1 MTKFSP
7 KPATTLMLVT
17 TGLSAAVGAYL
28 LFSNIGLS
36 SLIGFG
42 GPSVAETQT
51 SELPSA
57 GSAEGRVDQ
66 IERMSLQLQRGE
78 GTDTG
83 QVEQPPE
90 NTAGAQTLPQSQL
103 SEADQQL
110 IDDMR
115 ERIAREDA
123 ERAERMRQAAR
134 SPIGESIYTIE
145 GLLQARRNREAQAAQ
160 AAEEERAAAVA
171 AAAAQTT
178 VPQEPTYALR
188 KGTVIAAS
196 LLGEIRSELPGLV
209 RAMITL
215 DVYDSVTGHQILIPR
230 GSQLIGRYD
239 NQTQAGQER
248 LFIFW
253 DEVQLANG
261 GSIDLNNAATVDAA
275 GASGVTGR
283 RNGNFLTTLL
293 GATLLNLAQN
303 AGQTQAASDASDLA
317 AAARIAT
324 GQAGATVTEQYLN
337 QRLSRG
343 TRFTIPAG
351 TVLNVMLDQ
360 DIELPSQGRF

>member
-1 MTKFSP
+1 MKQPINLKSFALWAGVALSTALGLFMLGSGFSFP
-7 KPATTLMLVT
+7 SFAPRQTLN
-17 TGLSAAVGAYL
+17 TGEEEIVRSP
-28 LFSNIGLS
+28 S
-36 SLIGFG
+36 SSGDEMRNF
-42 GPSVAETQT
+42 Q
-51 SELPSA
+51 
-57 GSAEGRVDQ
+57 
-66 IERMSLQLQRGE
+66 
-78 GTDTG
+78 
-83 QVEQPPE
+83 
-90 NTAGAQTLPQSQL
+90 NAGARSASGAATEQDSNATMPPTSSDQGGEDGSSGGRSQM
-103 SEADQQL
+103 SEADQRFL
-110 IDDMR
+110 EEMR
-115 ERIAREDA
+115 ARIAAEDA
-123 ERAERMRQAAR
+123 ERAERARLAAR
-134 SPIGESIYTIE
+134 SPLGESIHDFGTLVQR
-145 GLLQARRNREAQAAQ
+145 GREQRAAEVEAAQ
-160 AAEEERAAAVA
+160 SAAVPFSPEA
-171 AAAAQTT
+171 VAPEPAT
-178 VPQEPTYALR
+178 PTYALR
-188 KGTVIAAS
+188 KGTVIPAS

-239 NQTQAGQER
+239 NQTQAGQDR
-248 LFIFW
+248 LFIYW
-253 DEVQLANG
+253 DEVQLQNG
-261 GSIDLNNAATVDAA
+261 GSIDLNSAATVDAA
-275 GASGVTGR
+275 GASGVSGR